1 MNSEIQKKN
10 HENIAWLLYN
20 LSTTVISFQGLVLH
34 VEL

>member
-1 MNSEIQKKN
+1 MNSEIQKK
-10 HENIAWLLYN
+10 NIAWLLYN